1 MTRGID
7 NSELIDRFLRDEMR
21 GEERDVFLRR
31 METDPAFRLEVES
44 QKLLAEAIRLARK
57 NELKRYIAE
66 HTQTRSARLRP
77 ALVWSLSAAAS
88 IAALAVF
95 WLTWQRYDSSKEQF
109 ARQDVKQEAP
119 QPAPAIEETERPQ
132 RDRAIA
138 KTTPS
143 PAQAEVPLA
152 IADVPAD
159 ASEDVVINGEVDF
172 NTNVSSGAPVS
183 AAEPPELREESNQ
196 RYVVATVVVAVA
208 DFNIAVKD
216 EAEAESLS
224 RQDVVVTKRLKTSGK
239 ETNQATTAQPA
250 TSRPAAEQDDAANR
264 KPVTVDRN
272 AAQSNYTLVFINSK
286 DGVQKAQAESG
297 KRILLYNLPYNNPM
311 LITLGGKHYFGTAG
325 LFYALQ
331 PELTTPQML
340 TPVKD
345 AALLKTL
352 QGE

>member
-66 HTQTRSARLRP
+66 HTQTGSARLRP
-77 ALVWSLSAAAS
+77 VWVWSLSAAAS
-88 IAALAVF
+88 IAAIAVSWF
-95 WLTWQRYDSSKEQF
+95 SWQHYNDSKQQF
-109 ARQDVKQEAP
+109 AQQDVRQEVPQTAP
-119 QPAPAIEETERPQ
+119 VSPESERIQ

-138 KTTPS
+138 RTTPS

-152 IADVPAD
+152 VNEPPPVQQ
-159 ASEDVVINGEVDF
+159 EDVEANYSVEESAG
-172 NTNVSSGAPVS
+172 VS
-183 AAEPPELREESNQ
+183 AGPPVVVSTEKEDANE
-196 RYVVATVVVAVA
+196 RYVVATIVVAVA
-208 DFNIAVKD
+208 DYNMAAKD

-224 RQDVVVTKRLKTSGK
+224 RQDVVVTKRVKTSGK
-239 ETNQATTAQPA
+239 ETNRATTAQPA
-250 TSRPAAEQDDAANR
+250 TSRPATEQDDASNR

-272 AAQSNYTLVFINSK
+272 AVQSNYTLVFINSK
-286 DGVQKAQAESG
+286 DGAQKAQAESG

-311 LITLGGKHYFGTAG
+311 LITLGGKHYLGTAG

>member
-66 HTQTRSARLRP
+66 HTQTGSARLRP
-77 ALVWSLSAAAS
+77 VWVWSLSAAAS
-88 IAALAVF
+88 IAAVAVSWF
-95 WLTWQRYDSSKEQF
+95 SWQHYNDSKQQF
-109 ARQDVKQEAP
+109 AQQDVRQEVPQTAP
-119 QPAPAIEETERPQ
+119 VSPESERIQ

-138 KTTPS
+138 RTTPS

-152 IADVPAD
+152 V
-159 ASEDVVINGEVDF
+159 N
-172 NTNVSSGAPVS
+172 
-183 AAEPPELREESNQ
+183 EPPPVQQEDIEANYSVEESAGISAGPPVVVSTEKEDANE
-196 RYVVATVVVAVA
+196 RYVVATIVVAVA
-208 DFNIAVKD
+208 DYNMAAKD

-224 RQDVVVTKRLKTSGK
+224 RQDVVVTKRVKTSGK
-239 ETNQATTAQPA
+239 ETNRATTAQPA
-250 TSRPAAEQDDAANR
+250 TSRPATEQDDASNR

-272 AAQSNYTLVFINSK
+272 AVQSNYTLVFINSK
-286 DGVQKAQAESG
+286 DGAQKAQAESG

-311 LITLGGKHYFGTAG
+311 LITLGGKHYLGTAG

>member
-7 NSELIDRFLRDEMR
+7 NSELIDRFLRNEMR

-44 QKLLAEAIRLARK
+44 QKLLADAISLARK
-57 NELKRYIAE
+57 NELKRYIAD
-66 HTQTRSARLRP
+66 HTQTRSVRLRP

-95 WLTWQRYDSSKEQF
+95 WFTWQRYDGSKEQF
-109 ARQDVKQEAP
+109 ARQDVRQDAT
-119 QPAPAIEETERPQ
+119 QPAPTATETERLQ

-138 KTTPS
+138 NTTPS

-152 IADVPAD
+152 VNEPPPVQQEDID
-159 ASEDVVINGEVDF
+159 ANVSVEESIG
-172 NTNVSSGAPVS
+172 VSSGPPIAPS
-183 AAEPPELREESNQ
+183 SEKEDGNE
-196 RYVVATVVVAVA
+196 RYVVATIVVAVA
-208 DFNIAVKD
+208 DYNMATKD
-216 EAEAESLS
+216 EAETESLS
-224 RQDVVVTKRLKTSGK
+224 RQDVVVTKRVRTSGK
-239 ETNQATTAQPA
+239 ESNRATTAQPA
-250 TSRPAAEQDDAANR
+250 TGQDDAENR

-272 AAQSNYTLVFINSK
+272 TVQSNYTLVFINSK

-311 LITLGGKHYFGTAG
+311 LIALGGKHYLGTAG

-331 PELTTPQML
+331 PELPTAQML

-345 AALLKTL
+345 AALIKTL

>member
-31 METDPAFRLEVES
+31 METDPAFQLEVES

-95 WLTWQRYDSSKEQF
+95 WFTWQRYDGSREHF
-109 ARQDVKQEAP
+109 ARQDVRQEAS
-119 QPAPAIEETERPQ
+119 QPAPAATETERLQ

-138 KTTPS
+138 RTTPS
-143 PAQAEVPLA
+143 SAQAEVPLA
-152 IADVPAD
+152 VNEPPPVQQEDID
-159 ASEDVVINGEVDF
+159 A
-172 NTNVSSGAPVS
+172 NVSVEESIGVS
-183 AAEPPELREESNQ
+183 AGTPVAPSSEKEDANQ
-196 RYVVATVVVAVA
+196 RYVVATIIVAVA
-208 DFNIAVKD
+208 DYNMAAKD
-216 EAEAESLS
+216 EAETEFLS
-224 RQDVVVTKRLKTSGK
+224 RQDVVVTKRVRPVGK
-239 ETNQATTAQPA
+239 ESNRATKAQPA
-250 TSRPAAEQDDAANR
+250 TSQPATEQDDAVNR

-311 LITLGGKHYFGTAG
+311 LIALGGKHYLGTAG

-331 PELTTPQML
+331 PELPTPQML
-340 TPVKD
+340 TPEKD